1 MEIRII
7 EDKKSKLVF
16 ELDGVTHG
24 FCNLLRE
31 ELWNNN
37 HVKVSTYA
45 VKHPLIGKPRF
56 IVETDGADPRKLLVD
71 TTEKL
76 KKLNSSF
83 EKDFVKE
90 VR

>member
-1 MEIRII
+1 MEINII

-16 ELDGVTHG
+16 ELSDVSHG

-31 ELWNNN
+31 NLWDNK

-56 IVETDGADPRKLLVD
+56 IVETDGADPRKILVD

-76 KKLNSSF
+76 KKLNSAF
-83 EKDFVKE
+83 EKEFIKE
-90 VR
+90 V